1 MPNPTP
7 NQTGLAKPKWKHLP
21 TEAIRVPQCFSEQI
35 QAIARNIDEGI
46 DITVQRYTE
55 NDTVWNKSDNTY
67 QEAIDILEN
76 ALTLKANAG
85 GKIKDAIRQALELL
99 K

>member
-7 NQTGLAKPKWKHLP
+7 NQSGLTKPKWNHLP
-21 TEAIRVPQCFSEQI
+21 TEVIRVPQCFSEQI
-35 QAIARNIDEGI
+35 QAIARDIDNGI
-46 DITVQRYTE
+46 DNTVQRYTE
-55 NDTVWNKSDNTY
+55 DTTACNKSDDTT
-67 QEAIDILEN
+67 QEAINILEN

-85 GKIKDAIRQALELL
+85 GKIKEEIRRALELL

>member
-7 NQTGLAKPKWKHLP
+7 NQSGLTKPKWNHLP
-21 TEAIRVPQCFSEQI
+21 TEVIRVPKCFSEQL
-35 QAIARNIDEGI
+35 QAIARDIDNGI
-46 DITVQRYTE
+46 DITVQRYSEDNTAC
-55 NDTVWNKSDNTY
+55 NKSDDNY

-85 GKIKDAIRQALELL
+85 GKIKDAIREALKLL
-99 K
+99 N